1 MAEADSPKTTGL
13 DGVAAFAD
21 YLLLERALAKR
32 TLEAYRNDLALFTAY
47 LEKRGVTQWR
57 QVTREHIRDFLG
69 AEKARGM
76 AEKSVARELVS
87 IKAFFRFLTLEH
99 RIPGD
104 ITAVMESP
112 HLWRRVPDVISPED
126 IAKMLAV
133 FDGDDPLSLRNR
145 AILELL
151 YASGL
156 RASEICDLRTS
167 GVDMKECMLRVVGK
181 GSKERLVPFGRSASA
196 SLARYVAEGRP
207 ALDRTGKSP
216 FFFLNARQGRRIGR
230 RQIES
235 IVVDAGLAAG
245 LSQRIHPHMLRHSFA
260 SHLLSNGADLR
271 VIQEL
276 LGHASV
282 DTTQIYT
289 STDMQHLAQTF
300 KKFHPRAE

>member
-1 MAEADSPKTTGL
+1 MADTADHKTTGL
-13 DGVAAFAD
+13 DGAAAFAD
-21 YLLLERALAKR
+21 YLLLERGLAKH

-47 LEKRGVTQWR
+47 LEKGGVTEWS
-57 QVTREHIRDFLG
+57 QVTRDHIHDFLG
-69 AEKARGM
+69 AEKTRGM

-112 HLWRRVPDVISPED
+112 HLWRRVPDVIGPED

-133 FDGDDPLSLRNR
+133 FDGDDPISLRNR

-156 RASEICDLRTS
+156 RASELCDLRTS

-181 GSKERLVPFGRSASA
+181 GSKERLVPFGRSAA
-196 SLARYVAEGRP
+196 EALARYAADGRP

-216 FFFLNARQGRRIGR
+216 YFFLNAKQGRQLGR
-230 RQIES
+230 RQIAL
-235 IVVDAGLAAG
+235 IVEQAGLAAG
-245 LSQRIHPHMLRHSFA
+245 LPQHIHPHMLRHSFA

-289 STDMQHLAQTF
+289 STDLQHLAQTF